1 MLKESFLPDAPIY
14 NFVISSVIL
23 LATCNIHVQK
33 TVLLDASVIIFVVF
47 FFRTIISLADIHNTE
62 QSPFNGHLSTT
73 ATSAKYPLTLLTSQR
88 AVSLHMYLI
97 YP

>member
-1 MLKESFLPDAPIY
+1 MLKESFLPDEPIY

-47 FFRTIISLADIHNTE
+47 FRTIISLADIYNTE